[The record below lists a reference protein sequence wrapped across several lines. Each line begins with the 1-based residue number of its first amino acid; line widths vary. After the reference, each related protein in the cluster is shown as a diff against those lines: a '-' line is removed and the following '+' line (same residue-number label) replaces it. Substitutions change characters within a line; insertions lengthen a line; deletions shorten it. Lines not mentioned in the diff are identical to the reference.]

1 MMTSS
6 SGTSASLPLLREDE
20 QVWTA
25 DDHIPGSEGTELRE
39 WESPRPGCGQKGCM
53 KEIEYEGELVRVY
66 PADYRAVPTI
76 RWQIA
81 AAFVMFL
88 ILGINDQST
97 GSLMPVL
104 TREYAVTKVQVAL
117 IFAVQSV
124 AYTVGSVATD
134 RLHRALGMRGALLL
148 ATGTC
153 TVMYTAL
160 SLKPPTFY
168 WYLPCFFYLGVS
180 FAVIDSGCNV
190 LLGGLDVH
198 NTELL
203 GLLHAAYGVASFITP
218 PLASSIAEHHYWPHF
233 FLIPLALSLVSATMC
248 FFAFRHETAAKYR
261 YVCSGGEGT
270 DPEEATRDREF
281 GRVVRNPVIVL
292 AAAFLFLYLGSEV
305 STGSWT
311 LTYLLECK
319 NKDPMAMSYVVTA
332 YWAGLT
338 LGRIASGFVSRRF
351 FANEYRAGL
360 FYACITLFM
369 HVLFMATGFL
379 APHGTGYF
387 VVMALFLFLAG
398 IFIGPLFPNC
408 CVVTLQLLP
417 KRLQLNAVSVAVAL
431 GSIGGAILPFA
442 VGNILDAVGFQWF
455 PTIAMVIVL
464 MFNIIWWLYPLLVK
478 F

>member
-1 MMTSS
+1 MTSS
-6 SGTSASLPLLREDE
+6 SGTSASLPLLREEE

-25 DDHIPGSEGTELRE
+25 EDHIPGSQGTELRD
-39 WESPRPGCGQKGCM
+39 WASPAPETAQKGCV
-53 KEIEYEGELVRVY
+53 KEVEYEGEVVRVY
-66 PADYRAVPTI
+66 PADYRAVPAI
-76 RWQIA
+76 RWQIG

-117 IFAVQSV
+117 IFAVQCI
-124 AYTVGSVATD
+124 AYTIGSVATD
-134 RLHRALGMRGALLL
+134 ALHRALGMRGALLL
-148 ATGTC
+148 AAGTC
-153 TVMYTAL
+153 VVTYSAL

-168 WYLPCFFYLGVS
+168 WYLPCFFYLGVA

-203 GLLHAAYGVASFITP
+203 GMLHAAYGVASFITP
-218 PLASSIAEHHYWPHF
+218 PLANSIAKNHYWPRF
-233 FLIPLALSLVSATMC
+233 FLVPLALSLVSFVMC

-261 YVCSGGEGT
+261 YVCSGGEDADT
-270 DPEEATRDREF
+270 EEAARERQF
-281 GRVVRNPVIVL
+281 RRVVRNPVILL

-319 NKDPMAMSYVVTA
+319 RNEPMAMSYVVTA

-338 LGRIASGFVSRRF
+338 LGRIASGFVSRHF

-360 FYACITLFM
+360 FYACTTLAM
-369 HVLFMATGFL
+369 HVLFMATGFV
-379 APHGTGYF
+379 APHGTRYF

-417 KRLQLNAVSVAVAL
+417 KRLQLNGVSVAVAL

-442 VGNILDAVGFQWF
+442 VGNILDAVGFDWF
-455 PTIAMVIVL
+455 PSIAVVIVL
-464 MFNIIWWLYPLLVK
+464 MFNVIWWLYPSLVK